1 MRSKIIRLHQ
11 RRSAGS
17 VPVPSPK
24 ARQALLPIE
33 RTELRPTY
41 EELKQDLIKHPNRMV
56 FIKDFGPALFQE
68 EVKTPKYQQLVFQN
82 YFKPKLKTTITPYNF
97 GKILTNVSEA
107 SPELQFSLAYS
118 EILVGGLTE
127 SVASK
132 HEGWS
137 HAPSNGELN

>member
-1 MRSKIIRLHQ
+1 MQSEC
-11 RRSAGS
+11 
-17 VPVPSPK
+17 PK
-24 ARQALLPIE
+24 CNHVYVKWLNYE
-33 RTELRPTY
+33 ETEEEEMNKPTY

-132 HEGWS
+132 HEGYS
-137 HAPSNGELN
+137 HAPSNEEDFWPEARSG